1 MNIKDFARK
10 PQLVEVTIDDE
21 DIVTAY
27 GEAITFYMMDFVKI
41 TTYFD
46 FFRSQSENDGDRLN
60 DILRKII
67 LNAQGEPAL
76 KDDEILPIDICIAA
90 LTRINQ
96 TLGKSKTK
104 S

>member
-1 MNIKDFARK
+1 MNINEFAKK
-10 PQLVEVTIDDE
+10 PQLVEVVIDDE
-21 DIVTAY
+21 EIVKTY

-60 DILRKII
+60 EILRKII

-76 KDDEILPIDICIAA
+76 GEDEILPIDICIAA

-96 TLGKSKTK
+96 TLGKSRTK
-104 S
+104 P

>member
-1 MNIKDFARK
+1 MNIKEYARK
-10 PQLVEVTIDDE
+10 PQLTEVVIDDE
-21 DIVTAY
+21 EIVKAY
-27 GEAITFYMMDFVKI
+27 GEPITFYMMDFVKI

-67 LNAQGEPAL
+67 LNAEGEPAL
-76 KDDEILPIDICIAA
+76 GPDEILPIDICIAA
-90 LTRINQ
+90 LTRINE

-104 S
+104 P

>member
-10 PQLVEVTIDDE
+10 PQLTEVIIDDE
-21 DIVTAY
+21 EIVNTY
-27 GEAITFYMMDFVKI
+27 GEPISFYMMDFVKI

-67 LNAQGEPAL
+67 LNAEGEPAL
-76 KDDEILPIDICIAA
+76 KEDEILPIDICIAA

-104 S
+104 P